1 MEAFNTSSCET
12 LRQTLSLERV
22 AEIINQGGTPTHEP
36 YEVAAHF
43 AYEASLAAGH
53 LSESR
58 LTEQLTTLADL
69 GADFDQPAA
78 LRAAKAI
85 AMHKLNI

>member
-1 MEAFNTSSCET
+1 MEVFNTSSCET

-22 AEIINQGGTPTHEP
+22 IEIINQGGTPTHNP

-43 AYEASLAAGH
+43 AYEASLAGGH
-53 LSESR
+53 LSEHS
-58 LTEQLTTLADL
+58 LTEQLSALCDQ
-69 GADFDQPAA
+69 GADFDRPAA

-85 AMHKLNI
+85 ARRELNL